1 MTRLDKL
8 SADMGKAV
16 TALLLIS
23 SLSFSF
29 PIQAIA
35 EGIQQGPS
43 AQVESRENLSEQE
56 TTAPRGGGY
65 DIQLGSLPRS
75 QRPK

>member
-35 EGIQQGPS
+35 EGIQQGL
-43 AQVESRENLSEQE
+43 R
-56 TTAPRGGGY
+56 R
-65 DIQLGSLPRS
+65 R
-75 QRPK
+75 